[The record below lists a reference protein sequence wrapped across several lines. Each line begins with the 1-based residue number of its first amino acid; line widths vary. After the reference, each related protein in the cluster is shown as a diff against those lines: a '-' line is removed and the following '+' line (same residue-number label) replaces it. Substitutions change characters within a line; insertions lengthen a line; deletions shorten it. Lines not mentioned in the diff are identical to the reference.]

1 LSEPLF
7 ERLAVVGLGLVGGSV
22 ALAAR
27 ERGLAAEIRGVDPL
41 LGDSAGPI
49 PATTIEEA
57 GAWADLVV
65 LAIPIGAYEAVLT
78 SLAATLRPE
87 TLLTD
92 TASVKLPVAEAARRL
107 LPAPERMV
115 GAHPMAGGDATG
127 FAHARADLFEGAA
140 CILALEGHEPPGVV
154 DRVEQFWQCLG
165 TFTVR
170 QTPAEHDAIV
180 AALSHAPH
188 AIAYAFARGLPQG
201 GALALAGAGLRD
213 FVRIA
218 RANPKLWCEILLRN
232 RSRVAEEV
240 ARFEKNLGEIRDA
253 LARAD
258 RTALEALLE
267 AGRAAVEDLER

>member
-1 LSEPLF
+1 MSEPLF

-22 ALAAR
+22 ALAAT
-27 ERGLAAEIRGVDPL
+27 EKGLAAEVRGVDPL
-41 LGDSAGPI
+41 LGGSAGPI
-49 PATTIEEA
+49 PTTTLEEA

-65 LAIPIGAYEAVLT
+65 LAVPIGAYEAVL
-78 SLAATLRPE
+78 SGLAPCLGPE

-92 TASVKLPVAEAARRL
+92 TASVKEPVAEAARRL

-127 FAHARADLFEGAA
+127 FAHARADLFAGAA
-140 CILALEGHEPPGVV
+140 CILALEGHEPARVV

-240 ARFEKNLGEIRDA
+240 AQFEKNLGEIRDA

-258 RTALEALLE
+258 RSALEALLE

>member
-1 LSEPLF
+1 MTEPLL
-7 ERLAVVGLGLVGGSV
+7 ERLAVVGMGLVGGSV
-22 ALAAR
+22 ALAAH
-27 ERGLAAEIRGVDPL
+27 EKKLAGEVRGVDPAL
-41 LGDSAGPI
+41 DAAGPI
-49 PATTIEEA
+49 PLVSLETAA
-57 GAWADLVV
+57 RWAEGLV
-65 LAIPIGAYEAVLT
+65 LAVPIESMESVLAQLAPMIHPEAI
-78 SLAATLRPE
+78 
-87 TLLTD
+87 LTD
-92 TASVKLPVAEAARRL
+92 TASVKGAVADAARRL
-107 LPAPERMV
+107 LPVPENMV

-127 FAHARADLFEGAA
+127 FQHARADLFQGAA
-140 CILALEGHEPPGVV
+140 CILALEGAEPAGVV

-232 RSRVAEEV
+232 RSQVAEEV

-258 RTALEALLE
+258 RSALEALLE
-267 AGRAAVEDLER
+267 AGRVAVEDLER